1 VAGKDESLDYV
12 GGSSV
17 KYIPINEHVELDLG
31 ADREVQVRP
40 VLMNW
45 IKKELAFESDGR
57 VKGWT
62 TVETWEV
69 EVQNCREIPVTV
81 DVRRNQP
88 GDWSL
93 ETQAAYQKVDANK
106 IKFLLPMA
114 PRSQQKFTYDVTTR
128 HGTNATR

>member
-1 VAGKDESLDYV
+1 
-12 GGSSV
+12 V

-45 IKKELAFESDGR
+45 VKKALVFSPEGY

-81 DVRRNQP
+81 DVRRNLP

-93 ETQAAYQKVDANK
+93 ETEAAYQKVDATK
-106 IKFLLPMA
+106 IKFLLPLA
-114 PRSQQKFTYDVTTR
+114 PRSQQKFAYEVTTR